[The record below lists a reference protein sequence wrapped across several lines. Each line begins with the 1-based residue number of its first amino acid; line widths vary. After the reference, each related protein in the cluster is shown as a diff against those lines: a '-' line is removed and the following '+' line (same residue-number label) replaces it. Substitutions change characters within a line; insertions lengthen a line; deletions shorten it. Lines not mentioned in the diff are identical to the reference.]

1 MLNVPDNDLPDN
13 KISTSKYTF
22 ATFLPLNL
30 LEQFSKPANF
40 YFLII
45 GGLQIV
51 PYITNTDSQPT
62 IYLPLFVIM
71 LISMIKDL
79 FEDLKRH
86 KADKEENN
94 KPVLKLTENG
104 FEKVPWYTLRCGDII
119 KVLQEEYFPADLLI
133 LQTSEAKGSCY
144 IETKNLDGETNLKI
158 KMAHKDVYKEY
169 TDTENLERQV
179 LNFFTKRSL
188 FLKIKLKIVISKKH
202 VV

>member
-1 MLNVPDNDLPDN
+1 MLNVPDSDLPDN

-22 ATFLPLNL
+22 TTFLPLNL

-104 FEKVPWYTLRCGDII
+104 FEKVPWYTLKCGDIV

-133 LQTSEAKGSCY
+133 LQTSETKGVCY

-169 TDTENLERQV
+169 NDSDNLERQV
-179 LNFFTKRSL
+179 FFHERFL
-188 FLKIKLKIVISKKH
+188 CLKIKKIVISKKP